1 MKRCSFAITVILS
14 IRALAADLPSN
25 AENQDWAAVSA
36 QITAKAD
43 PSATQA
49 DGTTALHWAAY
60 HDEEAMVV
68 KLLVAGAKA
77 EVANRYGITPLLLAC
92 ENGSEGIVRALL
104 GAGADANAKQR
115 GG

>member
-1 MKRCSFAITVILS
+1 
-14 IRALAADLPSN
+14 
-25 AENQDWAAVSA
+25 
-36 QITAKAD
+36 
-43 PSATQA
+43 
-49 DGTTALHWAAY
+49 
-60 HDEEAMVV
+60 MVV

-115 GG
+115 GGESALMVASRTGKAAA